1 MKNVTKKARNCM
13 LKHSILAAG
22 GCGVFK
28 AIVPIPK
35 AEVGALTCTT
45 MNMCKK
51 IAHIY
56 GYDHLSGLTQLIGVA
71 TGAAF
76 GVSLATDIM
85 QFIPGINVVASMAST
100 SILHLVTGSIMIGV
114 FEMMDAGMIDAT
126 NLKDSKVTS
135 IINSFAANAT
145 TLVGGV
151 FRGDIS
157 LHSLNIISNNK
168 TKNLA

>member
-1 MKNVTKKARNCM
+1 M

-35 AEVGALTCTT
+35 AEVGALTC
-45 MNMCKK
+45 
-51 IAHIY
+51 
-56 GYDHLSGLTQLIGVA
+56 
-71 TGAAF
+71 
-76 GVSLATDIM
+76 
-85 QFIPGINVVASMAST
+85 
-100 SILHLVTGSIMIGV
+100 
-114 FEMMDAGMIDAT
+114 
-126 NLKDSKVTS
+126 

>member
-1 MKNVTKKARNCM
+1 M

-45 MNMCKK
+45 MNICKK

-85 QFIPGINVVASMAST
+85 QFNVAASMAST